1 MTETRGSTAVTERV
15 ADRPTPATGG
25 RGARGGGP
33 LSRLSLFYRQVVAEL
48 RKVIWP
54 TRRELITYTT
64 VALIFVTVMVAL
76 VAGAD
81 LVFAKGVLA
90 VFG

>member
-1 MTETRGSTAVTERV
+1 MATQTRGGT
-15 ADRPTPATGG
+15 PT
-25 RGARGGGP
+25 RGGGTP
-33 LSRLSLFYRQVVAEL
+33 GGRRTSPPLFYRQVVAEL

-64 VALIFVTVMVAL
+64 VALVFVLIMVGIISGLDFGFSQL
-76 VAGAD
+76 VIR
-81 LVFAKGVLA
+81 

>member
-1 MTETRGSTAVTERV
+1 MSEPRGSTALTERV
-15 ADRPTPATGG
+15 ADRPAPATGG

-33 LSRLSLFYRQVVAEL
+33 IGRLSLYWRQVVAEL

-64 VALIFVTVMVAL
+64 VALVFITVMVAL
-76 VAGAD
+76 MAGFD
-81 LVFAKGVLA
+81 VLFAKAVLA

>member
-1 MTETRGSTAVTERV
+1 MTETRGSTAVTERA

-33 LSRLSLFYRQVVAEL
+33 LSRLSLFYRQVIAEL

-64 VALIFVTVMVAL
+64 VALIFVTVMVEL